1 MTEVHKRTR
10 QRFTRA
16 RHSGDISI
24 DLQGPEGLSQE
35 SVPVIG
41 GWSDYTGSGGVPT
54 KQLMFFPRGDKL
66 WGTDAYVDGA
76 RLKDLDALGN
86 RIGTTRLRRKKEV
99 ID

>member
-1 MTEVHKRTR
+1 MKISKISRTR
-10 QRFTRA
+10 YPSA
-16 RHSGDISI
+16 KHSGDLIV
-24 DLQGPEGLSQE
+24 DAKGPEGLSQE

-41 GWSDYTGSGGVPT
+41 GWTDYTGSGGVPT

-86 RIGTTRLRRKKEV
+86 RIGTTRLRRKKEL